1 MLMFFNMANAT
12 HNRSGSITYRHISG
26 NTYEFTVKTCTKSSS
41 EADRPEL
48 EINWGD
54 DTSDTIQRVNIVFIT
69 TYDAQENYYVGTHT
83 YTGPGNFIVSMEDPN
98 RNGGVINIVN
108 SVNQPFCIQTELVIS
123 PLLGSPNNSPII
135 EDCPCPEFACLNQMY
150 CYNLSAYDPDGDS
163 LAYSLV
169 PCRGQ
174 DCLEMTPGVYSYPQ
188 DVGGGI
194 LSIDSISG
202 TLCWDNPLIQGE
214 YNIAIKISEY
224 RSGVY
229 IGSVLQDMQLTVK
242 VCNNDAPIINPK
254 ADTCVFV
261 GDNLDLVFSATDNQ
275 DAVRVYATGAIF
287 NLNDNPAIF
296 IDDTQNPTANGHFI
310 WQPNCNQASNESYSL
325 IIHAEDLNPN
335 IQLQDLMDWRIKVNI
350 PPIQN
355 VIVSPFG
362 SGMQINWDAPTV
374 GCDVDHYNIYRSTDS
389 STYTNSCCDIGTAE
403 TMGYTLI
410 GTSTNLSYLDDSAL
424 EIGNKYCYLVTVVNT
439 NGIESCVS
447 NQDCNSL
454 DFEVPVMT
462 NVSVF
467 ETSTSSG
474 KDSIYWSWPKEL
486 NLVNFPGPY
495 FYKLFR
501 HNNYVGGTE
510 SLVFTSTTQSVISN
524 VDTFY
529 YDLGLNTESIPY
541 TYRVELYSN
550 NALVGTSSSA
560 SSIYL
565 NITANDNQLT
575 LNWEEHV
582 PWANHTYEI
591 YRETVVG
598 SGVFNLIA
606 TVNSP
611 NYTNVGLINQN
622 TYCYKIKTIGN
633 FTQSG
638 IRNPLENWSQ
648 IQCAEPYDF
657 SPPCAPTLNVV
668 GDCDIEEN
676 NIVWTNPNNSCAD
689 DVVAYNLYF
698 AEFEGDSLMLLTSFS
713 SQFDTSFVHKD
724 RGSIAGCY
732 YVTAIDSMPYA
743 NESQPS
749 NMVCIDNCEGYYE
762 LPNVFTP
769 GGDGIN
775 DLYHPILPYKF
786 VEKIDL
792 KVFNRWGDLVYE
804 TTDPQIDWDGTDLI
818 SGKPLGDGVYF
829 YSCTVYE
836 IKLSGLIERSFQGN
850 ITIINTNK

>member
-1 MLMFFNMANAT
+1 MFFNHLSAT

-26 NTYEFTVKTCTKSSS
+26 NTYEFTVKTCTKTSS

-48 EINWGD
+48 EIKWGD
-54 DTSDTIQRVNIVFIT
+54 GTLDTIPRVNIVFIT

-83 YTGPGNFIVSMEDPN
+83 YTGPGNFIVSIEDPN
-98 RNGGVINIVN
+98 RNSGVLNIVN

-123 PLLGSPNNSPII
+123 PLIGTPNNSLVI

-163 LAYSLV
+163 LSYSLV
-169 PCRGQ
+169 PCRGEN
-174 DCLEMTPGVYSYPQ
+174 CLEMTTGVYSYPQ
-188 DVGGGI
+188 EVGGGT
-194 LSIDSISG
+194 LSIDSVSG
-202 TLCWDNPLIQGE
+202 TLCWDNPLLQGE

-224 RSGVY
+224 RSGIY

-242 VCNNDAPIINPK
+242 VCNNDAPIISPK

-261 GDNLDLVFSATDNQ
+261 GDNLDIVFSASDNQ
-275 DAVRVYATGAIF
+275 DAVHIYATGAIF
-287 NLNDNPAIF
+287 NLPNNPATF
-296 IDDTQNPTANGHFI
+296 VDDTQNLTANGHFL
-310 WQPNCNQASNESYSL
+310 WQPNCDQASNQPYPL

-355 VIVSPFG
+355 VVVTPFG
-362 SGMQINWDAPTV
+362 SAMQITWDAPTV
-374 GCDVDHYNIYRSTDS
+374 GCNIDHYNIYRSTDS

-403 TMGYTLI
+403 NMGYTLI
-410 GTSTNLSYLDDSAL
+410 GTSTNLTYTDNSPL
-424 EIGNKYCYLVTVVNT
+424 EIGNKYCYLITVVNT
-439 NGIESCVS
+439 NGVESCVS
-447 NQDCNSL
+447 EQDCNSL
-454 DFEVPVMT
+454 NFEVPVMT

-467 ETSTSSG
+467 ETSTSTG

-486 NLVNFPGPY
+486 NLTNFPGPY
-495 FYKLFR
+495 HYKLYR
-501 HNNYVGGTE
+501 HENYSGGTE
-510 SLVFTSTTQSVISN
+510 SLVFTSSTQAIISN

-529 YDLGLNTESIPY
+529 YDLGLNTTDLPY
-541 TYRVELYSN
+541 TYRVELFSN
-550 NALVGTSSSA
+550 NTLVGSSSPA

-565 NITANDNQLT
+565 NLTPNDNQLT
-575 LNWEEHV
+575 LNWDEHI
-582 PWANHTYEI
+582 PWTNHTYEI
-591 YRETVVG
+591 YKETAVG

-606 TVNSP
+606 TTNSTT
-611 NYTNVGLINQN
+611 YTDTGLINQK

-648 IQCAEPYDF
+648 IQCDEPYDF
-657 SPPCAPTLNVV
+657 TPPCAPTLNVV
-668 GDCDIEEN
+668 GDCEAEEN
-676 NIVWTNPNNSCAD
+676 SIIWTNPNNSCAD

-698 AEFEGDSLMLLTSFS
+698 APFEGDSLTLLTSFS
-713 SQFDTSFVHKD
+713 SQFDTTFIHKD

-732 YVTAIDSMPYA
+732 YVTAVDSLPYS
-743 NESQPS
+743 NEGNPS
-749 NMVCIDNCEGYYE
+749 NMICIDNCDGYYE

-775 DLYHPILPYKF
+775 DLYHPLLPYKF

-792 KVFNRWGDLVYE
+792 KVYNRWGNLVFE
-804 TTDPQIDWDGTDLI
+804 TTDPQIDWKGTYLDTEEQL
-818 SGKPLGDGVYF
+818 SDGVYF
-829 YSCTVYE
+829 YVCTVYE
-836 IKLSGLIERSFQGN
+836 IKLSGLIERTFQGN
-850 ITIINTNK
+850 ITIFNNNK